1 MINPAV
7 NKNIDTANS
16 RAATAQDQNIVSLIN
31 KTKSAIKARG
41 GNVESPA
48 AKALVNRAIMIY
60 EQGRGTKVVT
70 ASSGTFTYGQYN
82 GKELKDLNG
91 IERRAYEA
99 SLKEHQAQVNKQAAI
114 DAAKAT
120 GTTGT
125 GTTGTG
131 TTGTGT
137 TGTGT
142 TGTDP
147 VNPVDIAGE
156 EESTTAKTPE
166 ELAAEA
172 KAAEEAAAKAAADA
186 EKERLKGMADTARE
200 GQRQLVVD
208 VSSDPTAA
216 ITSPDVE
223 TIMNKTY
230 DADGNLTSSILPAGT
245 TVADSAGKVATP
257 LAIAGKKGEY
267 VPPVMSEDGTTVVTP
282 GYYPSTGPKGVAVA
296 TEVDQPDDIT
306 ATKTTTKTAIGDTKS
321 ALSGGERDY
330 LTVPLENVEF
340 KPMEFEGGVVPPEL
354 AAQLEPTE
362 EEQAKLLDIELEFK
376 PQIGAAVEVIKGTEA
391 FKAWKALKISHQQLE
406 LDKYRHRGPGPT
418 EEEKIELTRLETAFK
433 ETPEY
438 IENSKIIEDLQNT
451 AASKSKQI
459 LDVTFHNPTTGEKIT
474 VDRETAV
481 LSNPPEGFVK
491 GEPEGKF
498 KDGSLESAQGTVS
511 DEAKVTAAQGDSKS
525 ITGTGL
531 DKIAQLGTNIFDA
544 DGNVIVDK
552 NGEPIKGNFTQIDA
566 LDDTTKRKLLTE
578 DVYDADGKIVSRKE
592 TLDETG
598 FTTEEQKDIDDTI
611 AKTKAAQIDTGARD
625 TYDKDGNLVK
635 KGDKGYTVKAQ
646 LDDLMGDFE
655 GGATPAWAA
664 GAMRAAS
671 AAMAARGLGASSMA
685 GQAII
690 QATMESALPIAQA
703 DAATIAQFERDNLS
717 NRQQVTVLASQQRA
731 EFLKVEFDQKFQAK
745 VLNAAKISDIAN
757 LNFTADQQ
765 ITLENARLAQT
776 ANISNMNAKN
786 AKVMADASAMATMD
800 LKNLDNKQQAAV
812 QNAKSFLE
820 MDMANL
826 DNAQEA
832 SMFKA
837 QAIAAAILSD
847 TAAENASRQF
857 NASSENQTNQFMANL
872 KTSVD
877 LATAAQ
883 KNAISMSNAD
893 AENTLDQFNASL
905 QENRTQFE
913 TSNGLV
919 IAQANAQW
927 RQNAETLDT
936 AAQNEANMID
946 AATINT
952 FTKAVIDQI
961 WQRERDLMDYAFKG
975 SEQEKDR
982 MVSILLG
989 DKTAE
994 AYAKIEQTRADS
1006 AEDTAKTQ
1014 IFYELVFG

>member
-7 NKNIDTANS
+7 NKNINTANS
-16 RAATAQDQNIVSLIN
+16 RAAMAQDQNIVSLIN

-60 EQGRGTKVVT
+60 EQGRGAKVIT
-70 ASSGTFTYGQYN
+70 AAPGTFVST
-82 GKELKDLNG
+82 D
-91 IERRAYEA
+91 
-99 SLKEHQAQVNKQAAI
+99 
-114 DAAKAT
+114 
-120 GTTGT
+120 GTTA
-125 GTTGTG
+125 TTT
-131 TTGTGT
+131 
-137 TGTGT
+137 
-142 TGTDP
+142 
-147 VNPVDIAGE
+147 AGE
-156 EESTTAKTPE
+156 EESATAKTPE

-186 EKERLKGMADTARE
+186 EKERLKGMADIARE
-200 GQRQLVVD
+200 GQRKLIVD
-208 VSSDPTAA
+208 VSSDPTSAVA
-216 ITSPDVE
+216 SPDVK
-223 TIMNKTY
+223 TIMNNTY
-230 DADGNLTSSILPAGT
+230 DADGNLVSSAVPAGT

-257 LAIAGKKGEY
+257 LEIAGKKGEY

-330 LTVPLENVEF
+330 VTVPLENVKF
-340 KPMEFEGGVVPPEL
+340 DPMVFSGGEIPPEL

-362 EEQAKLLDIELEFK
+362 EEQVKLLAIENEFK
-376 PQIGAAVEVIKGTEA
+376 PQIEAGVLTLRETEA
-391 FKAWKALKISHQQLE
+391 FKAFQAYAESISQ
-406 LDKYRHRGPGPT
+406 PPT
-418 EEEKIELTRLETAFK
+418 EEEKIEITRLETAYK
-433 ETPEY
+433 ETSEY
-438 IENSKIIEDLQNT
+438 KAIEDLQNT
-451 AASKSKQI
+451 AVSKSKQI
-459 LDVTFHNPTTGEKIT
+459 LDVTFHNTTTGEKIT
-474 VDRETAV
+474 VDRRTAV

-525 ITGTGL
+525 ITGAGL
-531 DKIAQLGTNIFDA
+531 DKIVQIEKDLFDA
-544 DGNVIVDK
+544 DGKLIK
-552 NGEPIKGNFTQIDA
+552 KGNLTQIDA

-598 FTTEEQKDIDDTI
+598 FTDEEQTDIDDTI

-625 TYDKDGNLVK
+625 TYDKDGKLVK

-646 LDDLMGDFE
+646 LDDLMSDFE
-655 GGATPAWAA
+655 GGATPTWAA

-690 QATMESALPIAQA
+690 QAAMESALPIAQA

-847 TAAENASRQF
+847 AAAENASRQF

-883 KNAISMSNAD
+883 KNAISMANAD
-893 AENTLDQFNASL
+893 AENTLEQFNASL

-952 FTKAVIDQI
+952 FTKAVVDQI
-961 WQRERDLMDYAFKG
+961 WQKERDLMDYAFKG

-989 DKTAE
+989 DKTAA
-994 AYAKIEQTRADS
+994 AYASIAQTKADS
-1006 AEDTAKTQ
+1006 AEDTAKSQ
-1014 IFYELVFG
+1014 IFYELIF

>member
-7 NKNIDTANS
+7 NKNINTANS
-16 RAATAQDQNIVSLIN
+16 RAAMAQDQNIISLIN
-31 KTKSAIKARG
+31 KTNRAIASRG
-41 GNVESPA
+41 GDIKSPA

-60 EQGRGTKVVT
+60 EQGRGAKVVT
-70 ASSGTFTYGQYN
+70 ANTGVSVST
-82 GKELKDLNG
+82 D
-91 IERRAYEA
+91 
-99 SLKEHQAQVNKQAAI
+99 
-114 DAAKAT
+114 
-120 GTTGT
+120 GTTA
-125 GTTGTG
+125 TTT
-131 TTGTGT
+131 
-137 TGTGT
+137 
-142 TGTDP
+142 
-147 VNPVDIAGE
+147 AGE
-156 EESTTAKTPE
+156 EESATAKTPE

-172 KAAEEAAAKAAADA
+172 KAAEEAAA
-186 EKERLKGMADTARE
+186 EKERVRLKGMADTSRE

-208 VSSDPTAA
+208 VSSDPSAA

-230 DADGNLTSSILPAGT
+230 DADGNLVSSTVPEGT
-245 TVADSAGKVATP
+245 IIPDSAGKVATP
-257 LAIAGKKGEY
+257 VEIAGKKEY
-267 VPPVMSEDGTTVVTP
+267 VPPVMGEDGTTVITP
-282 GYYPSTGPKGVAVA
+282 GYYKSTGPKGVAVA

-306 ATKTTTKTAIGDTKS
+306 AVKTTAKTAAGDTRA

-330 LTVPLENVEF
+330 VTVPLENVKF
-340 KPMEFEGGVVPPEL
+340 DPMAFPGGEIPPEL

-362 EEQAKLLDIELEFK
+362 EERVKLEEIQGEFE
-376 PQIGAAVEVIKGTEA
+376 PQIQAAASTMRETEA
-391 FKAWKALKISHQQLE
+391 FKTLQAYAESASQ
-406 LDKYRHRGPGPT
+406 PPT
-418 EEEKIELTRLETAFK
+418 EEEKIELERLKAAVE

-438 IENSKIIEDLQNT
+438 KAVKDLQDA
-451 AASKSKQI
+451 AASKTKQI

-474 VDRETAV
+474 VDRQTAV

-498 KDGSLESAQGTVS
+498 KDGSLGSAQGTLS

-525 ITGTGL
+525 ITGTGT
-531 DKIAQLGTNIFDA
+531 DDVAKIKDEDLT
-544 DGNVIVDK
+544 K
-552 NGEPIKGNFTQIDA
+552 IDA
-566 LDDTTKRKLLTE
+566 LDDTTKRKILEGEKL
-578 DVYDADGKIVSRKE
+578 DVD
-592 TLDETG
+592 G
-598 FTTEEQKDIDDTI
+598 FTAQQKSDVTAMIEEAT
-611 AKTKAAQIDTGARD
+611 AATAEP
-625 TYDKDGNLVK
+625 
-635 KGDKGYTVKAQ
+635 TVKATVKGQ
-646 LDDLMGDFE
+646 LDYLMDDFE

-664 GAMRAAS
+664 GAMRAAN

-690 QATMESALPIAQA
+690 QAAMESALPIASA
-703 DAATIAQFERDNLS
+703 DAATQASFEAQNLT
-717 NRQQVTVLASQQRA
+717 NKQQVVMFAAEKRA
-731 EFLKVEFDQKFQAK
+731 EFLKVEFDQVFQSK
-745 VLNAAKISDIAN
+745 VLNAQKVSDIAN

-765 ITLENARLAQT
+765 IVLENARMAQT
-776 ANISNMNAKN
+776 ADLANMNAVN
-786 AKVMADASAMATMD
+786 AKLLADAAAMAQMD

-826 DNAQEA
+826 DNEQEA

-883 KNAISMSNAD
+883 KNAISMDNAD
-893 AENTLDQFNASL
+893 AENTLEQFNASL
-905 QENRTQFE
+905 QENRAQFE
-913 TSNGLV
+913 TSNGLI
-919 IAQANAQW
+919 IAQAAAQW
-927 RQNAETLDT
+927 RQNMVTLDT

-961 WQRERDLMDYAFKG
+961 WQKERDLMDYAFKG

-982 MVSILLG
+982 QVSILLG
-989 DKTAE
+989 DKKASV
-994 AYAKIEQTRADS
+994 YNKQIDDAD
-1006 AEDTAKTQ
+1006 ETAKWKIISDI
-1014 IFYELVFG
+1014 IF

>member
-7 NKNIDTANS
+7 NKNINTANS

-70 ASSGTFTYGQYN
+70 ASSGTFTYGEYN
-82 GKELKDLNG
+82 GKKLDDLSG
-91 IERRAYEA
+91 AERRAYEA
-99 SLKEHQAQVNKQAAI
+99 SVTAYQAQANKQHAI
-114 DAAKAT
+114 DSAAATAAAKAAAAKAAAPST
-120 GTTGT
+120 TNTIQTTGLPPLDET
-125 GTTGTG
+125 PAI
-131 TTGTGT
+131 
-137 TGTGT
+137 
-142 TGTDP
+142 DP
-147 VNPVDIAGE
+147 VNPLAIAGE

-200 GQRQLVVD
+200 GQRKLIVD
-208 VSSDPTAA
+208 VSSDPTSAVA
-216 ITSPDVE
+216 SPDVK
-223 TIMNKTY
+223 TIMNNTY
-230 DADGNLTSSILPAGT
+230 DADGNLTSSAVPAGT

-257 LAIAGKKGEY
+257 LEIAGKKGEY

-282 GYYPSTGPKGVAVA
+282 GYYPSIGPKGVAVA

-330 LTVPLENVEF
+330 VTVPLENVEF

-354 AAQLEPTE
+354 AAQLQPTE
-362 EEQAKLLDIELEFK
+362 EEQVKLSAIGNEFQ
-376 PQIGAAVEVIKGTEA
+376 PQIEAAASTMRETEA
-391 FKAWKALKISHQQLE
+391 FKTFQAYSESASQ
-406 LDKYRHRGPGPT
+406 PPT
-418 EEEKIELTRLETAFK
+418 EEEKIELERLKAVVE

-438 IENSKIIEDLQNT
+438 KAIEDLQNT

-474 VDRETAV
+474 VDRRTAV

-525 ITGTGL
+525 ITGAGL

-598 FTTEEQKDIDDTI
+598 FTDEEQTDIDDTI

-625 TYDKDGNLVK
+625 TYDKDGKLVK

-646 LDDLMGDFE
+646 LEGLMEDFE
-655 GGATPAWAA
+655 GGNTPSWAA
-664 GAMRAAS
+664 GAMRQATATL
-671 AAMAARGLGASSMA
+671 AARGLGASSMA
-685 GQAII
+685 GQAIV
-690 QATMESALPIAQA
+690 QAAMEAALPIAQA

-776 ANISNMNAKN
+776 ANIANMNAKN

-837 QAIAAAILSD
+837 QAISAAILSD
-847 TAAENASRQF
+847 AAAENASRQF

-877 LATAAQ
+877 LASAAQ
-883 KNAISMSNAD
+883 KNAISMANAD
-893 AENTLDQFNASL
+893 AENTLEQFNASL
-905 QENRTQFE
+905 QENRAQFE

-919 IAQANAQW
+919 IAQAAALW
-927 RQNAETLDT
+927 RQNIATLDT
-936 AAQNEANMID
+936 AAKNEANMID

-961 WQRERDLMDYAFKG
+961 WQKERDIMDYSFKAN
-975 SEQEKDR
+975 EQKADR
-982 MVSILLG
+982 DVSILLG
-989 DKTAE
+989 DKTAAQYE
-994 AYAKIEQTRADS
+994 TIANIKADS
-1006 AEDTAKTQ
+1006 EEDTAKGQ
-1014 IFYELVFG
+1014 IIVDLIDEIFF

>member
-7 NKNIDTANS
+7 NKNINTANS
-16 RAATAQDQNIVSLIN
+16 RAAMTQDQNIVSLIN

-60 EQGRGTKVVT
+60 EQGRGAKVIT
-70 ASSGTFTYGQYN
+70 AAPGTFVSTMSSST
-82 GKELKDLNG
+82 D
-91 IERRAYEA
+91 
-99 SLKEHQAQVNKQAAI
+99 
-114 DAAKAT
+114 
-120 GTTGT
+120 GTTA
-125 GTTGTG
+125 TTT
-131 TTGTGT
+131 
-137 TGTGT
+137 
-142 TGTDP
+142 
-147 VNPVDIAGE
+147 AGE
-156 EESTTAKTPE
+156 EESATAKTPE

-186 EKERLKGMADTARE
+186 EKVRLKGMADTSRE

-223 TIMNKTY
+223 TIMNNTY

-330 LTVPLENVEF
+330 VTVPLENVEF

-362 EEQAKLLDIELEFK
+362 EEQVKLNEVSARFD
-376 PQIGAAVEVIKGTEA
+376 PQVDAANSAVAT
-391 FKAWKALKISHQQLE
+391 FTMS
-406 LDKYRHRGPGPT
+406 DPPT
-418 EEEKIELTRLETAFK
+418 EEETAELER
-433 ETPEY
+433 
-438 IENSKIIEDLQNT
+438 LQNVV
-451 AASKSKQI
+451 AGLEQQKKVASNAI
-459 LDVTFHNPTTGEKIT
+459 LSVTFHNPTTGEKIT

-511 DEAKVTAAQGDSKS
+511 DEAKVTAAQGDSKK
-525 ITGTGL
+525 ITGAGL

-598 FTTEEQKDIDDTI
+598 FTEEEQTNIDDTI
-611 AKTKAAQIDTGARD
+611 AETKAAQIDTGARD
-625 TYDKDGNLVK
+625 TYDKDGNLVT

-646 LDDLMGDFE
+646 LDDLMSDFE
-655 GGATPAWAA
+655 GGATPTWAA
-664 GAMRAAS
+664 GAMRAAT

-883 KNAISMSNAD
+883 KNAISMANAD
-893 AENTLDQFNASL
+893 AENTLEQFNASL

-961 WQRERDLMDYAFKG
+961 WQKERDIMDYSFKG

-989 DKTAE
+989 DKTAA
-994 AYAKIEQTRADS
+994 AYATIANIKADS
-1006 AEDTAKTQ
+1006 AEDTAKGQ
-1014 IFYELVFG
+1014 IAYDLFF

>member
-70 ASSGTFTYGQYN
+70 ASSGTFTYGQWN
-82 GKELKDLNG
+82 GKKLDDLSG
-91 IERRAYEA
+91 AERRAYEVA
-99 SLKEHQAQVNKQAAI
+99 MNEHQAQQNKGAPITTAPSTLQ
-114 DAAKAT
+114 
-120 GTTGT
+120 TTGKPGILKDKLDLYDT
-125 GTTGTG
+125 RGWANQVE
-131 TTGTGT
+131 
-137 TGTGT
+137 
-142 TGTDP
+142 TDP
-147 VNPVDIAGE
+147 TNPLDIADE
-156 EESTTAKTPE
+156 EESTTVKTPE

-208 VSSDPTAA
+208 VSSDPTSAVE
-216 ITSPDVE
+216 SPDVK
-223 TIMNKTY
+223 TIMNNTY
-230 DADGNLTSSILPAGT
+230 DADGNLTSSILPTGT
-245 TVADSAGKVATP
+245 TVADSAGKIATP
-257 LAIAGKKGEY
+257 LEIAGKKGEY

-306 ATKTTTKTAIGDTKS
+306 ATKTINKTAIGDTKS

-362 EEQAKLLDIELEFK
+362 EEQVKLNEVSAKFD
-376 PQIGAAVEVIKGTEA
+376 PQVDAANSAVAT
-391 FKAWKALKISHQQLE
+391 FTMS
-406 LDKYRHRGPGPT
+406 DPPT
-418 EEEKIELTRLETAFK
+418 EEETAELER
-433 ETPEY
+433 
-438 IENSKIIEDLQNT
+438 LQNVVT
-451 AASKSKQI
+451 SLEQQKKVASNAI
-459 LDVTFHNPTTGEKIT
+459 LSVTFHNPTTGEKIT

-646 LDDLMGDFE
+646 LDDLMSDFE

-883 KNAISMSNAD
+883 KNAISMANAD
-893 AENTLDQFNASL
+893 AENTLEQFNASL

-961 WQRERDLMDYAFKG
+961 WQRERDIMDYSFKAN
-975 SEQEKDR
+975 EQKADR
-982 MVSILLG
+982 DVSILLG
-989 DKTAE
+989 DKTAAQYE
-994 AYAKIEQTRADS
+994 TIAKINAAS
-1006 AEDTAKTQ
+1006 AEDTAKGELINDLVDE
-1014 IFYELVFG
+1014 IFF

>member
-7 NKNIDTANS
+7 NKNINTANS
-16 RAATAQDQNIVSLIN
+16 RAAMAQDQNIVSLIN

-41 GNVESPA
+41 GNIESPA

-82 GKELKDLNG
+82 GKKLDDLSGAEL
-91 IERRAYEA
+91 RAYEVGRDA
-99 SLKEHQAQVNKQAAI
+99 WIQQQNQPAPITTKVAAPS
-114 DAAKAT
+114 
-120 GTTGT
+120 TTGT
-125 GTTGTG
+125 GTTGTIQ
-131 TTGTGT
+131 TTGLPPLDKTPAI
-137 TGTGT
+137 
-142 TGTDP
+142 DP
-147 VNPVDIAGE
+147 VNPLAIAGE
-156 EESTTAKTPE
+156 EESTTVKTPE

-186 EKERLKGMADTARE
+186 EKERLKGMAKTARE

-208 VSSDPTAA
+208 VSSDPSAA
-216 ITSPDVE
+216 VASPDVK
-223 TIMNKTY
+223 TIMNNTY
-230 DADGNLTSSILPAGT
+230 DADGNLVSSAVPAGT

-282 GYYPSTGPKGVAVA
+282 GYYPSIGPKGVAVA

-330 LTVPLENVEF
+330 VTVPLENVEF

-362 EEQAKLLDIELEFK
+362 EEQVKLLAIENEFK
-376 PQIGAAVEVIKGTEA
+376 PQIEAGVLTLRETEA
-391 FKAWKALKISHQQLE
+391 FKAFQAYAESTSQ
-406 LDKYRHRGPGPT
+406 PPT
-418 EEEKIELTRLETAFK
+418 EEEKIEITRLETAYK
-433 ETPEY
+433 ETSEY
-438 IENSKIIEDLQNT
+438 KAIEDLQNT

-531 DKIAQLGTNIFDA
+531 DKIVQIEKDLFDA
-544 DGNVIVDK
+544 DGTL
-552 NGEPIKGNFTQIDA
+552 IKSGNLTQIDA
-566 LDDTTKRKLLTE
+566 LNETTKRKLLTE

-598 FTTEEQKDIDDTI
+598 FTDEEQTDIDETI

-625 TYDKDGNLVK
+625 TYDKDGKLVK

-646 LDDLMGDFE
+646 LDDLMSDFE

-776 ANISNMNAKN
+776 ANIANMNAKN

-847 TAAENASRQF
+847 AAAENASRQF

-877 LATAAQ
+877 LASAAQ

-893 AENTLDQFNASL
+893 AENTLEQFNASL
-905 QENRTQFE
+905 QENRAQFE

-919 IAQANAQW
+919 IAQAAAAW
-927 RQNAETLDT
+927 RQNMATLDT

-952 FTKAVIDQI
+952 FTKAVVDQI
-961 WQRERDLMDYAFKG
+961 WQKERDLMDYAFKG

-982 MVSILLG
+982 QVSILLG
-989 DKTAE
+989 DKTAAQYE
-994 AYAKIEQTRADS
+994 AIANIKADS
-1006 AEDTAKTQ
+1006 AEDTAK
-1014 IFYELVFG
+1014 YEIIYDIIEGFL

>member
-7 NKNIDTANS
+7 NKNINTANS
-16 RAATAQDQNIVSLIN
+16 RAAMAKDQNIVSLIN
-31 KTKSAIKARG
+31 KTNRAIASRG
-41 GNVESPA
+41 GDIRSPA

-60 EQGRGTKVVT
+60 EQGLGAKVVT
-70 ASSGTFTYGQYN
+70 A
-82 GKELKDLNG
+82 DDG
-91 IERRAYEA
+91 ILT
-99 SLKEHQAQVNKQAAI
+99 ST
-114 DAAKAT
+114 D
-120 GTTGT
+120 GTTA
-125 GTTGTG
+125 TTT
-131 TTGTGT
+131 
-137 TGTGT
+137 
-142 TGTDP
+142 
-147 VNPVDIAGE
+147 AGE
-156 EESTTAKTPE
+156 EESATSKTPE

-172 KAAEEAAAKAAADA
+172 KAAEEAAAKA
-186 EKERLKGMADTARE
+186 EEERLKGMADASRE

-208 VSSDPTAA
+208 VSSNPSAA

-230 DADGNLTSSILPAGT
+230 DADGNLVSSTVPEGT
-245 TVADSAGKVATP
+245 IIPDSAGKVATP
-257 LAIAGKKGEY
+257 VEIAGKKEY
-267 VPPVMSEDGTTVVTP
+267 VPPVMSEDGTTVITP
-282 GYYPSTGPKGVAVA
+282 GYYKSTGPKGVAVA

-306 ATKTTTKTAIGDTKS
+306 TAKTTAKTAAGDTRT

-330 LTVPLENVEF
+330 VTVPLENVKF
-340 KPMEFEGGVVPPEL
+340 DPMVFPGGEIPPEL
-354 AAQLEPTE
+354 ATQLQPTE
-362 EEQAKLLDIELEFK
+362 EERVKLLAIQNEFK
-376 PQIGAAVEVIKGTEA
+376 PQIEAAFSTVKETEA
-391 FKAWKALKISHQQLE
+391 FKTLQAYAESASQ
-406 LDKYRHRGPGPT
+406 PPT
-418 EEEKIELTRLETAFK
+418 EEEKIELERLKAVVE

-438 IENSKIIEDLQNT
+438 KAVKDLQDA
-451 AASKSKQI
+451 AASKTKQI

-474 VDRETAV
+474 VDRQTAV

-498 KDGSLESAQGTVS
+498 KDGSLGSAQGTVS
-511 DEAKVTAAQGDSKS
+511 DEAKVTAAQGDSES
-525 ITGTGL
+525 ITGTGT
-531 DKIAQLGTNIFDA
+531 DDVAKIKDEDLT
-544 DGNVIVDK
+544 K
-552 NGEPIKGNFTQIDA
+552 IDA
-566 LDDTTKRKLLTE
+566 LDDTTKRKILEGEKL
-578 DVYDADGKIVSRKE
+578 DVD
-592 TLDETG
+592 G
-598 FTTEEQKDIDDTI
+598 FTAQQKSDVTAMIEEAT
-611 AKTKAAQIDTGARD
+611 AATAEP
-625 TYDKDGNLVK
+625 
-635 KGDKGYTVKAQ
+635 TVKATVKGQ
-646 LDDLMGDFE
+646 LDDLMDDFE

-664 GAMRAAS
+664 GAMRAAN

-690 QATMESALPIAQA
+690 QATMESALPIASA
-703 DAATIAQFERDNLS
+703 DAATQASFEAQNLT
-717 NRQQVTVLASQQRA
+717 NRQQVVMFAAEKRA
-731 EFLKVEFDQKFQAK
+731 EFLKVEFDQVFQSK
-745 VLNAAKISDIAN
+745 VLNAQKVSDIAN

-765 ITLENARLAQT
+765 IVLENARMAQT
-776 ANISNMNAKN
+776 ADLANMNAVN
-786 AKVMADASAMATMD
+786 AKLLADAAAMAQMD

-826 DNAQEA
+826 DNEQEA

-877 LATAAQ
+877 LASAAQ
-883 KNAISMSNAD
+883 KNAISMANAD
-893 AENTLDQFNASL
+893 AENTLEQFNASL

-961 WQRERDLMDYAFKG
+961 WQKERDLMDYAFKG

-982 MVSILLG
+982 QVSILLG
-989 DKTAE
+989 DKKASV
-994 AYAKIEQTRADS
+994 YNKQIDDAD
-1006 AEDTAKTQ
+1006 ETAKWKIISDI
-1014 IFYELVFG
+1014 IF

>member
-7 NKNIDTANS
+7 NKNINTANS
-16 RAATAQDQNIVSLIN
+16 RAAMAQDQNIVSLIN

-41 GNVESPA
+41 GNIESPA

-60 EQGRGTKVVT
+60 EQGRGAKVVT
-70 ASSGTFTYGQYN
+70 AAPGTFIYGEYN
-82 GKELKDLNG
+82 GKKLDDLSG
-91 IERRAYEA
+91 AERRAYEA
-99 SLKEHQAQVNKQAAI
+99 SVTAYQAQANKQPAA
-114 DAAKAT
+114 AAKVAAPST
-120 GTTGT
+120 TNTLQTTGLPPLDET
-125 GTTGTG
+125 PAI
-131 TTGTGT
+131 
-137 TGTGT
+137 
-142 TGTDP
+142 DP
-147 VNPVDIAGE
+147 VNPLAIAGE
-156 EESTTAKTPE
+156 EESTTVKTPE

-186 EKERLKGMADTARE
+186 EKERLKGMAKTARE

-208 VSSDPTAA
+208 VSSDPSAA
-216 ITSPDVE
+216 VASPDVK
-223 TIMNKTY
+223 TIMNNTY
-230 DADGNLTSSILPAGT
+230 DADGNLVSSAVPAGT

-282 GYYPSTGPKGVAVA
+282 GYYPSIGPKGVAVA

-330 LTVPLENVEF
+330 VTVPLENVEF

-362 EEQAKLLDIELEFK
+362 EERVKLLAIENEFK
-376 PQIGAAVEVIKGTEA
+376 PQIEAAFSTVKETEA
-391 FKAWKALKISHQQLE
+391 FKTFQAYAESASQ
-406 LDKYRHRGPGPT
+406 PPT
-418 EEEKIELTRLETAFK
+418 EEEKIEITRLETVLK
-433 ETPEY
+433 ESSEY
-438 IENSKIIEDLQNT
+438 KAVKNLQD
-451 AASKSKQI
+451 AAESKSKQI

-474 VDRETAV
+474 VDRRTAV

-531 DKIAQLGTNIFDA
+531 DKIVQIEKDLFDA
-544 DGNVIVDK
+544 DGTL
-552 NGEPIKGNFTQIDA
+552 IKSGNLTQIDA
-566 LDDTTKRKLLTE
+566 LNETTKRKLLTE

-598 FTTEEQKDIDDTI
+598 FTDEEQTDIDETI

-625 TYDKDGNLVK
+625 TYDKDGKLVK

-646 LDDLMGDFE
+646 LDDLMSDFE

-664 GAMRAAS
+664 GAMRAAN

-776 ANISNMNAKN
+776 ANIANMNAKN

-847 TAAENASRQF
+847 AAAENASRQF

-877 LATAAQ
+877 LASAAQ

-893 AENTLDQFNASL
+893 AENTLEQFNASL
-905 QENRTQFE
+905 QENRAQFE

-919 IAQANAQW
+919 IAQAAAAW
-927 RQNAETLDT
+927 RQNMATLDT

-952 FTKAVIDQI
+952 FTKAVVDQI
-961 WQRERDLMDYAFKG
+961 WQKERDLMDYAFKG

-982 MVSILLG
+982 QVSILLG
-989 DKTAE
+989 DKTAAQYE
-994 AYAKIEQTRADS
+994 AIANIKADS
-1006 AEDTAKTQ
+1006 EEDTAKYQ
-1014 IFYELVFG
+1014 IIYDIIEGFL

>member
-7 NKNIDTANS
+7 NKNINTANS
-16 RAATAQDQNIVSLIN
+16 RAAMAQDQNIVSLIN

-41 GNVESPA
+41 GDVESPA

-82 GKELKDLNG
+82 GKKLDDLSGAEL
-91 IERRAYEA
+91 RAYEVGRDA
-99 SLKEHQAQVNKQAAI
+99 WIQQQNQPAPITTKVAAPS
-114 DAAKAT
+114 
-120 GTTGT
+120 TTGT
-125 GTTGTG
+125 GTTGTIQ
-131 TTGTGT
+131 TTGLPPLDKTPAI
-137 TGTGT
+137 
-142 TGTDP
+142 DP
-147 VNPVDIAGE
+147 VNPLAIAGE
-156 EESTTAKTPE
+156 EESTTVKTPE

-186 EKERLKGMADTARE
+186 EKERLKGMAKTARE

-208 VSSDPTAA
+208 VSSDPTSAVA
-216 ITSPDVE
+216 SPDVK
-223 TIMNKTY
+223 TIMNNTY
-230 DADGNLTSSILPAGT
+230 DADGNLVSSAVPAGT

-282 GYYPSTGPKGVAVA
+282 GYYPSIGPKGVAVA
-296 TEVDQPDDIT
+296 AEVDQPDDIT

-330 LTVPLENVEF
+330 VTVPLENVEF

-362 EEQAKLLDIELEFK
+362 EEQVKLLAIENEFK
-376 PQIGAAVEVIKGTEA
+376 PQIEAEVLVIRETEE
-391 FKAWKALKISHQQLE
+391 FKAFEAMKRLHMQLE
-406 LDKYRHRGPGPT
+406 LDEQMHRGPGPT
-418 EEEKIELTRLETAFK
+418 EEEKIELTRLATAYK
-433 ETPEY
+433 ETSEY
-438 IENSKIIEDLQNT
+438 AVATKAIEDLQNT

-531 DKIAQLGTNIFDA
+531 DKIVQIEKDLFDA
-544 DGNVIVDK
+544 DGTL
-552 NGEPIKGNFTQIDA
+552 IKSGNLTQIDA
-566 LDDTTKRKLLTE
+566 LNETTKRKLLTE

-598 FTTEEQKDIDDTI
+598 FTDEEQTDIDETI

-625 TYDKDGNLVK
+625 TYDKDGKLVK

-646 LDDLMGDFE
+646 LDDLMSDFE

-776 ANISNMNAKN
+776 ANIANMNAKN

-847 TAAENASRQF
+847 AAAENASRQF

-877 LATAAQ
+877 LASAAQ

-893 AENTLDQFNASL
+893 AENTLEQFNASL
-905 QENRTQFE
+905 QENRAQFE

-919 IAQANAQW
+919 IAQAAAAW
-927 RQNAETLDT
+927 RQNMATLDT

-952 FTKAVIDQI
+952 FTKAVVDQI
-961 WQRERDLMDYAFKG
+961 WQKERDLMDYAFKG

-982 MVSILLG
+982 QVSILLG
-989 DKTAE
+989 DKTAAQYE
-994 AYAKIEQTRADS
+994 AIANIKADS
-1006 AEDTAKTQ
+1006 AEDTAK
-1014 IFYELVFG
+1014 YEIIYDIIEGFL